1 MTALAGKHALVTGG
15 GSGIGAA
22 IAGAFAEA
30 GANVT
35 IIGRRREP
43 LDAVAAGAPRIAG
56 IVADVTDE
64 AALASAFR
72 QAAEARGPVSIVV
85 ANAGMAAS
93 APFARTS
100 LEDFQRIVLA
110 NLTGTF
116 LTLRE
121 GLKAMHGSG
130 WGRLVAVASVAGLK
144 GYPYVAP
151 YSAAKHGVVGL
162 VRALAM
168 EVAGSGITVNAVCPG
183 YTESPMLEEAVSTI
197 VAKTNRSEDE
207 ARKTLLRQNPLNRFI
222 KPEEVA
228 AAALW
233 LCGPQSDAV
242 TGQAISISGGE
253 TW

>member
-1 MTALAGKHALVTGG
+1 MIELSGKHALITGG

-30 GANVT
+30 GASVT

-43 LDAVAAGAPRIAG
+43 LDAVAAAAPTIAG

-64 AALASAFR
+64 VSLAGAFR
-72 QAAEARGPVSIVV
+72 QAVKARGPVSIVV
-85 ANAGMAAS
+85 ANAGMAES

-100 LEDFQRIVLA
+100 LEDFQRVVLA

-121 GLKAMHGSG
+121 GLKAMQGSG

-151 YSAAKHGVVGL
+151 YCAAKHGVVGL
-162 VRALAM
+162 VRSLAM

-183 YTESPMLEEAVSTI
+183 YTESPMLEQSVRRI
-197 VAKTNRSEDE
+197 VEKTGRSEHE
-207 ARKTLLRQNPLNRFI
+207 ARKTLAGMNPGGHLVMPDEIADIVLRLCL
-222 KPEEVA
+222 PEANET
-228 AAALW
+228 
-233 LCGPQSDAV
+233 
-242 TGQAISISGGE
+242 TGQAIQVPEGAAR
-253 TW
+253 